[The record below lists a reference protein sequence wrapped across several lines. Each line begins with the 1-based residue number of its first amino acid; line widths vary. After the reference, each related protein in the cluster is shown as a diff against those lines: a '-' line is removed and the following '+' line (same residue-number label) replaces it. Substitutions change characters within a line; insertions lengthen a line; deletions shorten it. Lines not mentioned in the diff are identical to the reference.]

1 MGLKQKKKKKERK
14 SPLHFSLNYHLV
26 DNVEK

>member
-1 MGLKQKKKKKERK
+1 MGLKQKKKKERK